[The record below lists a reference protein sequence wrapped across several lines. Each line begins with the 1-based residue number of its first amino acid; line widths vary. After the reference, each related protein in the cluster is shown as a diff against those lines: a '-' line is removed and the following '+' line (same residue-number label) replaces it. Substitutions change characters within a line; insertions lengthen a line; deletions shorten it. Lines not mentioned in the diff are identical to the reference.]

1 MTEQY
6 LGGVH
11 AVKTMFERYPRHIK
25 GFWLAKGSKH
35 TDWFVEMAKQHGIE
49 LQYCD
54 KPTLDQW
61 LPGVNHQGVA
71 VLCRQLPSL
80 GLSDLLDQCFKR
92 EGAPL
97 LLVLDCIQDPQ
108 NLGACLRSA
117 AAFGVDGVIIPKD
130 RAVGV
135 TPTVI
140 KVAAGGA
147 AIVPVVRVTNLARS
161 MRQLKE
167 RGVWLY
173 GTSEYAGEGVASADV
188 RLPVAWVMGNERKGL
203 SRTVMQQCDALY
215 SIETSGFSTLNIA
228 TSTGICLYYTHLNRL

>member
-1 MTEQY
+1 MNIIS
-6 LGGVH
+6 VCNSRS
-11 AVKTMFERYPRHIK
+11 KSCFPR
-25 GFWLAKGSKH
+25 
-35 TDWFVEMAKQHGIE
+35 
-49 LQYCD
+49 
-54 KPTLDQW
+54 
-61 LPGVNHQGVA
+61 VA
-71 VLCRQLPSL
+71 SHNSESIRR
-80 GLSDLLDQCFKR
+80 LLDS
-92 EGAPL
+92 GA
-97 LLVLDCIQDPQ
+97 
-108 NLGACLRSA
+108 
-117 AAFGVDGVIIPKD
+117 DGVIIPKD

-203 SRTVMQQCDALY
+203 SRTVMQECDALY